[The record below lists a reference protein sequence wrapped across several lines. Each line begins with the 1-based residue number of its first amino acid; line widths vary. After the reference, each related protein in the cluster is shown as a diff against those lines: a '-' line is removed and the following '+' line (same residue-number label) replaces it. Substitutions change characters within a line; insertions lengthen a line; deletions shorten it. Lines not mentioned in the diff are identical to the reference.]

1 MYELKGILGFHIVM
15 GTSSVESAWTE
26 ENSRNDIIIEF
37 KFTEQISRCL
47 RYQYSI
53 LEVYLEFHQNW

>member
-1 MYELKGILGFHIVM
+1 MR
-15 GTSSVESAWTE
+15 TSSVESAWTE

-53 LEVYLEFHQNW
+53 LEVYLEFHQNWWRVTQTL